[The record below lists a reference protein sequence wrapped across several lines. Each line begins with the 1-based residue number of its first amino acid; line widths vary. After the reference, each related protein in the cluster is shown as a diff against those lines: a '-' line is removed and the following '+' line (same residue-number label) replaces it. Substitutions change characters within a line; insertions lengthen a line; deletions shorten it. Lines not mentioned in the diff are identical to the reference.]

1 MATTNFDTLIYKIA
15 PIAQG
20 CPQPTIIQHLRDAAI
35 KTCERTLAWR
45 YEVPAFNLTAD
56 TADYSYSTPAGSQVH
71 VVFEALVNDNHLA
84 KLTLEQALSLYPDN
98 DTTSEPR
105 AVCQLSADKFRVL
118 PTPDDA
124 DTYEMRLYLALKPTR
139 SADGMDSVVLD
150 DLEDVIV
157 HGALQS
163 LLLIPNSHW
172 TDLELASYH
181 ARQYLAGT
189 TERRAR
195 ANLGNFRA
203 TMTAR
208 MQKFGA

>member
-1 MATTNFDTLIYKIA
+1 MATTNFDTLVYKVA

-20 CPQPTIIQHLRDAAI
+20 CPQPTIIQHIRDAAI
-35 KTCERTLAWR
+35 KTCERTLSWR
-45 YEVPAFNLTAD
+45 YEVPEFSLVAD
-56 TADYSYSTPAGSQVH
+56 TADYSYNTPSGSQVH
-71 VVFEALVNDNHLA
+71 AVFEVLLNDNYLSR
-84 KLTLEQALSLYPDN
+84 LTLEQALSLYPDS

-105 AVCQLSADKFRVL
+105 AICQLSADKFRVL
-118 PTPDDA
+118 PTPDDE
-124 DTYEMRLYLALKPTR
+124 DTYEMRLLVALKPTR
-139 SADGMDSVVLD
+139 SSDGMDSVVLD
-150 DLEDVIV
+150 ELEDVIV